1 MLFSGSNG
9 LEELEAID
17 DTFEDFQQTLFNESS
32 KDWERSLQISE
43 VNEKLDK
50 AIEEFLIKSSPYLLI
65 KSTHKALEWL
75 IYR

>member
-17 DTFEDFQQTLFNESS
+17 DTFEDFQQILFNESS
-32 KDWERSLQISE
+32 QDWERSLQTSE

-50 AIEEFLIKSSPYLLI
+50 TIEEFLIKSSPYLLI

>member
-1 MLFSGSNG
+1 MLFSGCNG

-17 DTFEDFQQTLFNESS
+17 DTFEDFQRTLFNESS
-32 KDWERSLQISE
+32 QDWERSMQTSE
-43 VNEKLDK
+43 VNEKLDQT
-50 AIEEFLIKSSPYLLI
+50 IEEFLIKSSPYLLI